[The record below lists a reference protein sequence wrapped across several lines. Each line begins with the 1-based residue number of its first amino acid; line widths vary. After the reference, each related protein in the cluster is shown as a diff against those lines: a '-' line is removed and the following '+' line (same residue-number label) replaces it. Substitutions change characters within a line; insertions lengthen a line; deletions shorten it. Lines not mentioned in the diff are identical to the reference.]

1 MGSRKGGMEEG
12 KVVGREG
19 RKEGERGGEGGK
31 GKERDYTFG
40 VVTYYH
46 HPSLLTP
53 HSTLSQATPF
63 DTVPS
68 SVVEPVAAAPPPA
81 SQSPAPLLMPT
92 PSNEMLST
100 KLAVAEEKLSLLEK
114 EKLRIQKVGRKG
126 IGWGVGGRKGRGWG
140 VGGREGGREGMEKGG
155 DERRETTGGSGRR
168 EKREGGGGRRK
179 EWGRGGMEKILKR
192 ADERGNA
199 RRC

>member
-1 MGSRKGGMEEG
+1 M
-12 KVVGREG
+12 
-19 RKEGERGGEGGK
+19 
-31 GKERDYTFG
+31 
-40 VVTYYH
+40 VTYYH
-46 HPSLLTP
+46 HPFLLTP

-126 IGWGVGGRKGRGWG
+126 RGWG
-140 VGGREGGREGMEKGG
+140 VGGREGGREWRKEGMRG
-155 DERRETTGGSGRR
+155 ERGQEEVEGER
-168 EKREGGGGRRK
+168 REGGGGKREGVGKRRNGEDIK
-179 EWGRGGMEKILKR
+179 KSRR
-192 ADERGNA
+192 ERQCQEVL
-199 RRC
+199 RRVGL